1 MANCDKRFF
10 CFSIDS
16 KISGILLYPTF
27 SARDFFSS
35 SVAEAPVKIE
45 VSETYHYRVE
55 GSRRSLNLIIN

>member
-1 MANCDKRFF
+1 M
-10 CFSIDS
+10 I
-16 KISGILLYPTF
+16 
-27 SARDFFSS
+27 ARDFFSS